1 MGMMTDGRLA
11 PMCGQIRSGT
21 VEEEEE
27 EEEEEGEDEEYIDQ

>member
-1 MGMMTDGRLA
+1 
-11 PMCGQIRSGT
+11 MCGQIRSGT